1 MNFFDDDVL
10 GQLDLN
16 ELEIMRERAHHFLSR
31 VQFQVELKNST
42 ARPLSRF
49 TFQESGFVFY
59 AEKVEDGVLINPALP
74 PNFGNRDIST
84 RPSEELERWLCRP
97 YIETREVPSGTRYIV
112 HCLDGGAWDRPT
124 DWGSFASLNDALVC
138 ISERC

>member
-31 VQFQVELKNST
+31 VQCQVELKSSV

-49 TFQESGFVFY
+49 TFQESGFAFY
-59 AEKVEDGVLINPALP
+59 AEKVEGGVLVNPALP
-74 PNFGNRDIST
+74 PNFSNRDIST
-84 RPSEELERWLCRP
+84 RPSEELERWSCRP

-112 HCLDGGAWDRPT
+112 
-124 DWGSFASLNDALVC
+124 
-138 ISERC
+138 

>member
-16 ELEIMRERAHHFLSR
+16 ELEIMRERARHFLSR

-84 RPSEELERWLCRP
+84 RPSEELERWSCRP

-112 HCLDGGAWDRPT
+112 HCLDGGACDRPT
-124 DWGSFASLNDALVC
+124 DWGSFASLNDAMVC

>member
-10 GQLDLN
+10 DQLDLN

-84 RPSEELERWLCRP
+84 RPSEELERWSCRP
-97 YIETREVPSGTRYIV
+97 YIETREVPSGTSP
-112 HCLDGGAWDRPT
+112 DF
-124 DWGSFASLNDALVC
+124 S
-138 ISERC
+138 